1 MFLVFLL
8 RLPPSGKKG
17 EQIRGEQ
24 ETCSHHQLWILW
36 SCRIDVSKFGRYV
49 VSPFPASVVQS
60 HTWILLYIRPTRPSD
75 RSISL
80 FDKNIIHITTV
91 RSYTLKGKQIGIF
104 FSRMTCYVL
113 RRVHA
118 PHHIFK
124 EVLRAMREIPF
135 LFLSSSNQASIM
147 LKCVSFVPHVPI
159 FLQDTHL
166 LRWNSCLSRSLY
178 SFVSTVL
185 FQYLKF
191 YILLKTND
199 ELVQLDA
206 FGSLLL

>member
-1 MFLVFLL
+1 MSPSSDDTWSRHFPLALYSHTREYYYTYAPHVPPIDRSLFLIKILYILL
-8 RLPPSGKKG
+8 QYGR
-17 EQIRGEQ
+17 
-24 ETCSHHQLWILW
+24 ILW
-36 SCRIDVSKFGRYV
+36 KANKLGF
-49 VSPFPASVVQS
+49 
-60 HTWILLYIRPTRPSD
+60 
-75 RSISL
+75 
-80 FDKNIIHITTV
+80 
-91 RSYTLKGKQIGIF
+91 F

>member
-147 LKCVSFVPHVPI
+147 LKCVSFVPM
-159 FLQDTHL
+159 
-166 LRWNSCLSRSLY
+166 SLY
-178 SFVSTVL
+178 FYKTHTFYVETLVSLSIYIHSFR
-185 FQYLKF
+185 
-191 YILLKTND
+191 
-199 ELVQLDA
+199 QLC
-206 FGSLLL
+206 SNI

>member
-104 FSRMTCYVL
+104 FFSNDVL
-113 RRVHA
+113 CVAACARPTSHFQRSTKGNEGNSISFFVVVESSVNHA
-118 PHHIFK
+118 Q
-124 EVLRAMREIPF
+124 MRLVCPPCPYISTRHTPSTLKLLSLSLS
-135 LFLSSSNQASIM
+135 LFIRFD
-147 LKCVSFVPHVPI
+147 SFVPISKV
-159 FLQDTHL
+159 
-166 LRWNSCLSRSLY
+166 LY
-178 SFVSTVL
+178 SI
-185 FQYLKF
+185 K
-191 YILLKTND
+191 D
-199 ELVQLDA
+199 
-206 FGSLLL
+206 